1 MSQNLDELLG
11 PSGKS
16 DYSVGD
22 TISYMVGGERRSGTI
37 EHITAPGLTASGR
50 HHPTQYWVSDGG
62 FPSVI
67 YQTDII
73 VE

>member
-1 MSQNLDELLG
+1 MSEQNLDELLG
-11 PSGKS
+11 PAGKS

-22 TISYMVGGERRSGTI
+22 TIAYMVNGQKHTGEIIHISAPGVTPVSGT
-37 EHITAPGLTASGR
+37 P
-50 HHPTQYWVSDGG
+50 HPTEYWIDG
-62 FPSVI
+62 FTVI